1 GALRS
6 HFEGKS
12 AEAVTQL
19 TADAVLK
26 LDGALSSGAVS
37 AELVTQLDT
46 VGPYGAGHDQPL
58 FAFPNH
64 IVRFAKIVG
73 NGHLKMS
80 LEGNATRAIDA
91 IAFRA
96 ADGPMGQTLLNA
108 NGETL
113 HFAGTISMNRFNG
126 REVPQLRVVDV
137 AEPV

>member
-1 GALRS
+1 
-6 HFEGKS
+6 
-12 AEAVTQL
+12 
-19 TADAVLK
+19 
-26 LDGALSSGAVS
+26 
-37 AELVTQLDT
+37 
-46 VGPYGAGHDQPL
+46 
-58 FAFPNH
+58 
-64 IVRFAKIVG
+64 
-73 NGHLKMS
+73 MS